1 MISSHTKQRESW
13 SGFNQKRIS
22 GLDAS
27 HMQNKLLDPQG
38 GSHIHEFVGAS
49 KQGD

>member
-1 MISSHTKQRESW
+1 MEFFNSL
-13 SGFNQKRIS
+13 NQKRIS